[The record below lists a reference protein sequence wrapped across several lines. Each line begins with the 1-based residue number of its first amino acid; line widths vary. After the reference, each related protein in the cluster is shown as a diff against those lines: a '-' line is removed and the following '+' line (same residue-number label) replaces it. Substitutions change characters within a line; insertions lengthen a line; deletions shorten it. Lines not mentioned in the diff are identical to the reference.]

1 METQKFEIKIDP
13 LDLHPG
19 LKDQMAEFESLIRM
33 QMPGKSLTEKI
44 KKDLNSRFCHCC
56 FFGHVDGEIMGE
68 PLCKECA
75 KILYGFDA
83 DEEHPTIRKTGPY
96 TQLWWRK
103 RKALPIFEAYLHAEI
118 ERYRFESENTEL
130 KAEIKRKEGV
140 QHRWFKRCMQA
151 RAENASLKRALW
163 LTRAMRAHREQ
174 GWSGYVEYVHLHENS
189 FYKFDGDAIFRRDN
203 RNNDSFREWNR
214 RWVSVERKCLAKA
227 EEYK

>member
-19 LKDQMAEFESLIRM
+19 LKEQMDEFESLIRM
-33 QMPGKSLTEKI
+33 EMPGKSIAEKI

-83 DEEHPTIRKTGPY
+83 DEEHPTIRKSDPY

-151 RAENASLKRALW
+151 RGENASLKRALW
-163 LTRAMRAHREQ
+163 LTRANSAEGQFFYWCARFAVE
-174 GWSGYVEYVHLHENS
+174 SGFTKTDIHGYSVNTKLRLRTI
-189 FYKFDGDAIFRRDN
+189 G
-203 RNNDSFREWNR
+203 EWIEIWKN
-214 RWVSVERKCLAKA
+214 VKLKCLAKA